1 MRSTL
6 SSGPIADTSYQ
17 IAPTSEQ
24 QQQTTT
30 MEQRLSDRRCNYRI
44 FGARSVVVLMMHGQ
58 CRSKSASRRS
68 QQQTVVYGT
77 KMTITYCIA
86 FVRETDK

>member
-6 SSGPIADTSYQ
+6 SSGPSADTKACYQ

-30 MEQRLSDRRCNYRI
+30 MEQRLSDRRCNATLPY
-44 FGARSVVVLMMHGQ
+44 L
-58 CRSKSASRRS
+58 RSKIRGRVDDAWAVSVKIR
-68 QQQTVVYGT
+68 
-77 KMTITYCIA
+77 
-86 FVRETDK
+86 